1 MLQLIRDRA
10 QGIVIWTIV
19 GLIII
24 TFALFGLSSYLSDST
39 TASVATVNGVDIPPG
54 EFQQAYQNYQ
64 QRLQQMLGDK
74 YRPELF
80 NENKVRKQVLESL
93 IQQKLLNQELQRAGY
108 RVGPEQIVKRIAGME
123 VFQEDGKFSPER
135 YKQLLNRQ
143 RVNSV
148 AFEQQISQDLTEQQL
163 SSGILLSGF
172 VTDDELERSARLQN
186 QKRELSYILLPKSHY
201 LKNVRLTEN
210 EIKDYYEQHKNEFT
224 TPEKISVEYLELNLD
239 DMSREIE
246 VTDKAIAEYYA
257 QQRQSF
263 TRQPEQ
269 RKASHILIKVEKAD
283 GESAALEKIKKIQEE
298 LAKGADF
305 GQLAK
310 KYSDDI
316 GSARQGG
323 DLGYFGRG
331 VMDKAFEDAAFSL
344 KKGEISKPVRSRFGY
359 HLIKLDDIR
368 KARVAK
374 LKDVKESIRHDL
386 QIQQAEQAFYDT
398 VDKLNNLSYEIPDS
412 LEPVAEQLGLEI
424 KKSPLFARKGGSGL
438 FAQPKVI
445 SVAFSDEVL
454 SEGRNSQLIELS
466 DTHVLVLHIAKHE
479 AAKQQ
484 ALKDVKEQVKTLL
497 RNEKVAKKIKAD
509 SAALLEK
516 LRAGTDPEKLVRAL
530 KAEWKTVGAVSR
542 IDEDS
547 GVALNPQI
555 RYELFQM
562 PRPKKGQKVY
572 KKIMLANGDGAVLI
586 LSAIID
592 GKSYAD
598 KNKLNEGHKLIGLY
612 GNAMQS
618 AWMVELRKK
627 AEVTTNLSLV
637 ESE

>member
-10 QGIVIWTIV
+10 QGIVIWVIV

-39 TASVATVNGVDIPPG
+39 TVSVATVNGVDIPPN

-80 NENKVRKQVLESL
+80 NENKIKKQVLESL
-93 IQQKLLNQELQRAGY
+93 IQQKLLNQELQHAGY
-108 RVGPEQIVKRIAGME
+108 RAGPEQIVKRIASME
-123 VFQEDGKFSPER
+123 VFQEDGKFSPEH
-135 YKQLLNRQ
+135 YKQLLNSQ
-143 RVNSV
+143 RINSFV
-148 AFEQQISQDLTEQQL
+148 FEQQIAQDLTEQQL

-172 VTDDELERSARLQN
+172 VTDNELERSARLQN
-186 QKRELSYILLPKSHY
+186 QKRELSYIQLPKSHY
-201 LKNVRLTEN
+201 LKSVKLTDK
-210 EIKDYYEQHKNEFT
+210 EIKDYYEEHKNEFT
-224 TPEKISVEYLELNLD
+224 TQEKVSVEYLELNLD
-239 DMSREIE
+239 DVSREIE
-246 VTDKAIAEYYA
+246 VSDKAIAEYYA

-269 RKASHILIKVEKAD
+269 RRASHILIKVDNAD
-283 GESAALEKIKKIQEE
+283 GESAALDKLKKIQQK
-298 LAKGADF
+298 LAKGDDF
-305 GQLAK
+305 GKLAQEF
-310 KYSDDI
+310 SDDI

-331 VMDKAFEDAAFSL
+331 VMDKAFEDAVFSL
-344 KKGEISKPVRSRFGY
+344 KKGEISGPVRSRFGY

-368 KARVAK
+368 KAKVAK
-374 LKDVKESIRHDL
+374 LEDVKESIRHDL
-386 QIQQAEQAFYDT
+386 QVQQAEQAFYDT

-412 LEPVAEQLGLEI
+412 LAPVAEQLGLEI

-438 FAQPKVI
+438 FAQPKVV

-466 DTHVLVLHIAKHE
+466 DTHVLVLRIAKHE
-479 AAKQQ
+479 PAKQQ

-497 RNEKVAKKIKAD
+497 QNEKVAEKIKAD
-509 SAALLEK
+509 SLAVLEK
-516 LRAGTDPEKLVRAL
+516 LRAGSDPEKLVHSL
-530 KAEWKTVGAVSR
+530 KVGWKFVGAVSR
-542 IDEDS
+542 TAEDS
-547 GVALNPQI
+547 DATLNPQI

-562 PRPKKGQKVY
+562 PRPEKGRKVY
-572 KKIMLANGDGAVLI
+572 KKIMLANGDGAILI
-586 LSAIID
+586 LSAVID

-598 KNKLNEGHKLIGLY
+598 KNKLNEKRKLIGVY

-618 AWMVELRKK
+618 AWMAELRKN
-627 AEVTTNLSLV
+627 ADVTNNLSSV
-637 ESE
+637 E